1 MIRPPF
7 LDLSTADKEAIFN
20 QISNETGMPSFAV
33 EKDWWVVQTLS
44 VIFEL
49 EAGKHLVFK
58 GGTSLSKA
66 WKLIQRFSEDVD
78 LSIDRAFLGFGGE
91 LSKSKRTELR
101 KAASEYTSGPFFE
114 ELQERFT
121 AKGLNELTFN
131 VVKAESTDQD
141 PRIIIVNYPNVIKS
155 PGYIEPR
162 VQIEI
167 GCRSMQE
174 PFTIMTFAS
183 LVDETFIGSGF
194 VQPGIMV
201 PTVNPE
207 RTFLEKVFLLH
218 EEFHRPIEKMRVE
231 RLSRHLYDVVMLA
244 NTEFAEKALSDP
256 GLYQTIVDHR
266 HSFTR
271 VGGVNYNLLQTNT
284 IDPLPI
290 PAVLASWRAD
300 YQKMV
305 EQMIYESSPPSFEE
319 ILSKL
324 RSLKERIN
332 NLSWKF
338 DKQYPTY

>member
-20 QISNETGMPSFAV
+20 QISNDTGMPSFAV

-44 VIFEL
+44 VIFEM

-101 KAASEYTSGPFFE
+101 KVASEYTSGPFFE
-114 ELQERFT
+114 ELQERF
-121 AKGLNELTFN
+121 AARGINELTFN
-131 VVKAESTDQD
+131 LVKAESTDQD
-141 PRIIIVNYPNVIKS
+141 PRVIIVNYPNVINS
-155 PGYIEPR
+155 PGYIEPS

-174 PFTIMTFAS
+174 PFTIMAFAS
-183 LVDETFIGSGF
+183 LVDETFIGSSF
-194 VQPGIMV
+194 IQPGIMV

-218 EEFHRPIEKMRVE
+218 EEFHRPIERMRVE
-231 RLSRHLYDVVMLA
+231 RLSRHLYDVVTLA
-244 NTEFAEKALSDP
+244 KTEFAEKALSDP
-256 GLYQTIVDHR
+256 SLYQTIVDHR
-266 HSFTR
+266 QAFTR
-271 VGGVNYNLLQTNT
+271 VGGVNYNSLQPQT
-284 IDPLPI
+284 IDPMPR
-290 PAVLASWRAD
+290 PEVLDAWRAD

-305 EQMIYESSPPSFEE
+305 EQMIYEPSPPSYDE
-319 ILSKL
+319 IISKL

-332 NLSWKF
+332 NLFWKL
-338 DKQYPTY
+338 DKKYPSY